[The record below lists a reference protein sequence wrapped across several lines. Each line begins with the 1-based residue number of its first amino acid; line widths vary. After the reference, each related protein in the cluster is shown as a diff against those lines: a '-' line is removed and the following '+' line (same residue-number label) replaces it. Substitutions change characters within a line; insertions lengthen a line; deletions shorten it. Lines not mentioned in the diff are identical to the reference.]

1 MRKVVVVTIAVDSV
15 VVETKTTIR
24 KGQENEIEIGEETT
38 ETVVELESTI
48 QKKEENETET
58 GGEIAE
64 IVTEIKK
71 TIRKEG
77 IVKGIGGEIA
87 EVPVEML
94 KTTDLTNAAMIEGG
108 VDRTTMIIEAMMID
122 TRMMPA
128 MAEHAMTIGILIKTN
143 PIGNP
148 RVSSS
153 EESEAE
159 KIDTMRNSFCRI
171 FSFEHYKVNI

>member
-1 MRKVVVVTIAVDSV
+1 MRKVGVGTIAVDLV
-15 VVETKTTIR
+15 VVETKITIR
-24 KGQENEIEIGEETT
+24 KDEKNEIEIGEETK

-48 QKKEENETET
+48 QTEEENETET

-71 TIRKEG
+71 TIRIEG

-94 KTTDLTNAAMIEGG
+94 KTIDLTNAAMIGGG
-108 VDRTTMIIEAMMID
+108 VVRTAMIIEAMTID

-128 MAEHAMTIGILIKTN
+128 MAEHAMTIGISMKTN

-153 EESEAE
+153 GESEAE
-159 KIDTMRNSFCRI
+159 KIDTMRNRFVEY
-171 FSFEHYKVNI
+171 FPLNIIK